1 MENDRNPRLLHIS
14 SGLIMRSKVKE
25 LKKALT
31 EVIQELRIEDEAQ
44 KVLLKKPS
52 HKITQSMK

>member
-31 EVIQELRIEDEAQ
+31 GVIQELRIEDEAQ
-44 KVLLKKPS
+44 KVLLKEPS
-52 HKITQSMK
+52 HNIPNQ